1 MSIDFSKTLEKLSQ
15 LFLKNNYEL
24 YMVGGAVRDILM
36 DKTPHDYD
44 FATNATPDQMLKMA
58 EKSNI
63 EVIPTGIKYGTVT
76 FRIDDQSFEVT
87 TYRKDSNYSDGR
99 RPDQVTFSTNILDDL
114 SRRDFTIN
122 AIALNMLSNANEHVD
137 PFNGIKDIENKVI
150 RTVGDPVERFTEDG
164 LRILRAIRF
173 RFKLGFTFDAA
184 TYKAIMSN
192 WQLLEHISQER
203 ITSEFLQIID
213 YCTITS
219 QQDTLLVDDLI
230 YYLLPAVWYKNDYD
244 NNFWRYEAID
254 RFSDTECKLAYL
266 LRETKSSHRIICKGL
281 KLSNKFTNDV
291 CDTLKAFDYIVKLDT
306 DLDAKSSVAERD
318 AVIARKLVSKYG
330 TKNALRA
337 WEIFADEYGLAQYDY
352 NNMYKLLEITASRW
366 SVTLKDLVINGDD
379 LIQLGFKGK
388 EIHKALDYCLDQVL
402 RDQSLNEKEKL
413 IELVKHYNVKE
424 VIEEYTEVD
433 GDMRLLRQK
442 VIIKNVPPD
451 ITAVKM
457 ITNNTKEANKLRDDE
472 FEEEKQKL
480 LKILK
485 GSEK

>member
-1 MSIDFSKTLEKLSQ
+1 MSIDFIKTFEKLSK

-24 YMVGGAVRDILM
+24 YMVGGAVRDIIM

-58 EKSNI
+58 EESNI

-114 SRRDFTIN
+114 SRRDFTVN
-122 AIALNMLSNANEHVD
+122 AIAINMLSNVNEYVD

-173 RFKLGFTFDAA
+173 RFKLGFTFDND

-213 YCTITS
+213 YCTINS

-230 YYLLPAVWYKNDYD
+230 YYILPDVWYKNDYD

-266 LRETKSSHRIICKGL
+266 LRETKSSPKIICKGL
-281 KLSNKFTNDV
+281 KLSNEFTKDV
-291 CDTLKAFDYIVKLDT
+291 CDTLKAFDYIVQLDT
-306 DLDAKSSVAERD
+306 DLDAKGSVAERD
-318 AVIARKLVSKYG
+318 AIIARKLVSKYG

-337 WEIFADEYGLAQYDY
+337 WEIFADEYGLTQYDY
-352 NNMYKLLEITASRW
+352 NNMYELLKIVTSRW
-366 SVTLKDLVINGDD
+366 SVTLKDLAINGDD
-379 LIQLGFKGK
+379 LIQLGFKGR
-388 EIHKALDYCLDQVL
+388 EIHKALDYCLDKVL
-402 RDQSLNEKEKL
+402 EDQSLNEKEKL
-413 IELVKHYNVKE
+413 IEL
-424 VIEEYTEVD
+424 
-433 GDMRLLRQK
+433 
-442 VIIKNVPPD
+442 
-451 ITAVKM
+451 A
-457 ITNNTKEANKLRDDE
+457 
-472 FEEEKQKL
+472 KQY
-480 LKILK
+480 KINI
-485 GSEK
+485 

>member
-1 MSIDFSKTLEKLSQ
+1 MSIDFSKILEKLSQ

-36 DKTPHDYD
+36 NKTPHDYD

-58 EKSNI
+58 EESNI

-122 AIALNMLSNANEHVD
+122 AIAINMLSNVNEYVD
-137 PFNGIKDIENKVI
+137 PFNGIKDIEKKVI

-173 RFKLGFTFDAA
+173 RFKLCFTFDND

-203 ITSEFLQIID
+203 ITSEFLQILTYGHLDSAEDCYLID
-213 YCTITS
+213 A
-219 QQDTLLVDDLI
+219 LI
-230 YYLLPAVWYKNDYD
+230 KKILPEAYIENVYD
-244 NNFWRYEAID
+244 CNWWEYTPLFKFPDIE
-254 RFSDTECKLAYL
+254 TKLAFILKNSKTDILDLCY
-266 LRETKSSHRIICKGL
+266 KL
-281 KLSNKFTNDV
+281 KLSNKMSKDIVEAIYCKNLFEEMLSSND
-291 CDTLKAFDYIVKLDT
+291 TSYIV
-306 DLDAKSSVAERD
+306 
-318 AVIARKLVSKYG
+318 RKLVSKCG
-330 TKNALRA
+330 KENTKRGFYLYD
-337 WEIFADEYGLAQYDY
+337 EIY
-352 NNMYKLLEITASRW
+352 NLTEKEWNYLMTLLDHSDVEATELSDLKIT
-366 SVTLKDLVINGDD
+366 GDD
-379 LIQLGFKGK
+379 LIQLGFKGR
-388 EIHKALDYCLDQVL
+388 EIGKALDYCLDQVL
-402 RDQSLNEKEKL
+402 RNQSLNEKEKL

-433 GDMRLLRQK
+433 GDMRLLKQK

-451 ITAVKM
+451 STAVKM

-485 GSEK
+485 DSEK